1 MHFKSEKGRKELIE
15 YNKKWTDGRA
25 GFPNIDVKK
34 LKYGSLAGSH
44 LGLAVRCAHQR
55 MKTPLGLDLADVVEN
70 DAKLKKIADEGLE
83 YLVLKEDTPLD
94 AQRDISAWRNQ
105 DQNSNLA
112 FHEFALIQ
120 TILDVAAQ
128 EAERTKGKCPSGL

>member
-1 MHFKSEKGRKELIE
+1 
-15 YNKKWTDGRA
+15 
-25 GFPNIDVKK
+25 
-34 LKYGSLAGSH
+34 
-44 LGLAVRCAHQR
+44 
-55 MKTPLGLDLADVVEN
+55 MKTPLGLDLAAVVEN
-70 DAKLKKIADEGLE
+70 DAKLQKVADEGLE

-112 FHEFALIQ
+112 YHEFALIQ

-128 EAERTKGKCPSGL
+128 EAKRTKGQVSLGTVAATEVLGSISAMDGFSYGSL